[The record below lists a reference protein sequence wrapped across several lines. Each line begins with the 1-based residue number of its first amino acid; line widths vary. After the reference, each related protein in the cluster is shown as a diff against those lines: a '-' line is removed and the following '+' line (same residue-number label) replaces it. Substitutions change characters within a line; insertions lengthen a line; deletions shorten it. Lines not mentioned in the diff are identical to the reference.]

1 MKLPVAAFLMAWHA
15 LAAAVHVD
23 TADETAANAWQ
34 NLAEAVAGTYSRGV
48 PPIAEAELAFTP

>member
-1 MKLPVAAFLMAWHA
+1 MAWHA